1 MNIALIAALTENR
14 VLGKDNQLIWH
25 LPKDLKHFKQTTT
38 GHPVVMGRKTY
49 ESFGKPLP
57 NRTNIIVS
65 RNREYEAEG
74 CIVRTS
80 LMQAI
85 EEARKYAKD
94 IVFIAGGGE
103 IYRQALP
110 LADLMYLTHIHATLE
125 GDAFFP
131 EFEKDEWKVVATES
145 IAPDDKH
152 PYAFDIVTWKRVKL
166 ARTLHGTEK

>member
-14 VLGKDNQLIWH
+14 VLGKHNQLIWH

-57 NRTNIIVS
+57 NRTNIIVT
-65 RNREYEAEG
+65 RNREYHAEG

-80 LMQAI
+80 LTQAI

-94 IVFIAGGGE
+94 IVF
-103 IYRQALP
+103 YCNMR
-110 LADLMYLTHIHATLE
+110 
-125 GDAFFP
+125 
-131 EFEKDEWKVVATES
+131 
-145 IAPDDKH
+145 
-152 PYAFDIVTWKRVKL
+152 
-166 ARTLHGTEK
+166 